1 MSDNKLLTE
10 FITVGHNDI
19 ANDYNQLK
27 RDYEVA
33 LKMIDLL
40 ESIKSKLER
49 KVCILMK
56 NCKCKAS
63 TENNTFLK
71 STNKQLA
78 NLYNEY
84 VHVMRDRH
92 FNHVIGDGDNQTN
105 DLEESVNDANE
116 SADVIRPQVILNVEE
131 DDFNVEES
139 AVIWQQNHAFGS
151 GDIANYSNESS
162 CSSEIQQNIHQTYKI
177 KIENNHHLIP
187 KDQPNFHFNQTSEL
201 VSTTQVNR
209 LPSVLRRC
217 NLRRVTSCNSHHVAP
232 CNSHRVASCNP
243 HRVAP
248 CNSHRVAP
256 CNKEEAQP
264 KFKCD
269 FANCDSYFKRLP
281 GLIFLFF

>member
-19 ANDYNQLK
+19 ANDYNELK

-71 STNKQLA
+71 NTNKQLA

-84 VHVMRDRH
+84 VNVMRDRH
-92 FNHVIGDGDNQTN
+92 FNDVIGDGDHQTN

-131 DDFNVEES
+131 DDFNVQES
-139 AVIWQQNHAFGS
+139 AVIWKQNHAFGS

-162 CSSEIQQNIHQTYKI
+162 CSSETHQNVHQNYQI
-177 KIENNHHLIP
+177 KIENNDNLIP
-187 KDQPNFHFNQTSEL
+187 TNEPNFHLNQTSEL
-201 VSTTQVNR
+201 MSTTQVNR

-217 NLRRVTSCNSHHVAP
+217 NLRRVTSCNS
-232 CNSHRVASCNP
+232 RRIASCNL
-243 HRVAP
+243 HRVT
-248 CNSHRVAP
+248 P

-281 GLIFLFF
+281 G

>member
-1 MSDNKLLTE
+1 MSNNKLLTE

-19 ANDYNQLK
+19 TNDYNSLK

-71 STNKQLA
+71 NTNKQLA
-78 NLYNEY
+78 NLYDEY
-84 VHVMRDRH
+84 VNVMRDRH
-92 FNHVIGDGDNQTN
+92 FNDVIGDSDNQTN
-105 DLEESVNDANE
+105 DLEESVNDTNE

-151 GDIANYSNESS
+151 RDIANYSNESS
-162 CSSEIQQNIHQTYKI
+162 CSSEIQHNIDQTYQI
-177 KIENNHHLIP
+177 KIENNDHLIP
-187 KDQPNFHFNQTSEL
+187 TDEPNFHFSETSEL
-201 VSTTQVNR
+201 VSTIEAKKQVNR
-209 LPSVLRRC
+209 LPPVLRRC
-217 NLRRVTSCNSHHVAP
+217 NLQHVTSCNL
-232 CNSHRVASCNP
+232 HRIT
-243 HRVAP
+243 
-248 CNSHRVAP
+248 P

-281 GLIFLFF
+281 G